1 MSHFVKSDI
10 VKVAEEL
17 GFELEEMNGKKYKD
31 IHKKILE
38 NKAGLHTREE
48 LKKLAQDL
56 SDKILK
62 EYGFDA
68 WRVFLTY
75 PLIRTKGYNGF
86 DEVYLYQKIHTAMA
100 YTAEAFC
107 CMHQISH
114 DLDKAILE
122 DEFSKIYGNRYGFLS
137 HMVGDCEELILLL
150 KMIRRH
156 GFDKSFIKTIEIDLE
171 IALIEAGDKFFHKHL
186 DDEELIRQLYKIA
199 GETYGF
205 DEFRFGLF
213 TEYDGYGNV
222 VYRL

>member
-1 MSHFVKSDI
+1 MNHFVKSDI

-17 GFELEEMNGKKYKD
+17 GFELKEMDGKKYGD
-31 IHKKILE
+31 IHKKILKS
-38 NKAGLHTREE
+38 KAGLHTREE

-68 WRVFLTY
+68 WRVFSRY

-86 DEVYLYQKIHTAMA
+86 QEVYLYEKIHTAMA
-100 YTAEAFC
+100 CTAQAFC

-122 DEFSKIYGNRYGFLS
+122 YEFSKIYGNRYGFLS
-137 HMVGDCEELILLL
+137 CTVGDCEEVILLL
-150 KMIRRH
+150 KMIHRH
-156 GFDKSFIKTIEIDLE
+156 GFDQSFIKAIEIDLE
-171 IALIEAGDKFFHKHL
+171 NALIDAGDKFFYKHL
-186 DDEELIRQLYKIA
+186 DDKELIRQLYKIV

-213 TEYDGYGNV
+213 TDYDGYGNV

>member
-1 MSHFVKSDI
+1 MDHFIKSDI
-10 VKVAEEL
+10 VRVAEEL
-17 GFELEEMNGKKYKD
+17 GFEFEEMSGKKYED
-31 IHKKILE
+31 IHNLVLE
-38 NKAGLHTREE
+38 NKPDLHTREE

-68 WRVFLTY
+68 WRVFSGY

-100 YTAEAFC
+100 CTAKAFC
-107 CMHQISH
+107 CIHQISH

-122 DEFSKIYGNRYGFLS
+122 YEFSKIYANKYGFLS
-137 HMVGDCEELILLL
+137 QMVGDCEELILLL
-150 KMIRRH
+150 KMIHRH
-156 GFDKSFIKTIEIDLE
+156 GFNKSFIKTIELDLE
-171 IALIEAGDKFFHKHL
+171 IALIDAGDKFFHKHL

-213 TEYDGYGNV
+213 TDYDGYGNV